1 MNESYSLYPFHVFR
15 VVARLGSVTGAA
27 NELFI
32 SQPAVSAHLKAVER
46 RCGETLFERTPRG
59 VSLTTTGQE
68 VLEQI
73 NRLFALYEELP
84 AIAEASR
91 GRISGEIVV
100 AASST
105 PGAFL
110 VPELLRQFQEQHPE
124 ARPSLMVGDTA
135 EVLQWLH
142 EYRIPL
148 GVVGELHAGDG
159 LHKLKIGCDELSLVA
174 AANDS
179 AAKIKKLK
187 PEDVR
192 EKTLFIREHGSSTR
206 EATEKLLGD
215 LAPAFRRIV
224 EIRSGEAI
232 KQSVIAGLGMAVLSS
247 WSIELERKA
256 GLLLPILDARFKI
269 CRNFYLV
276 RREDRVLTGSAAA
289 LWKCL
294 KECEPAN
301 SVMSGK

>member
-15 VVARLGSVTGAA
+15 VVARKGSVTRAA

-32 SQPAVSAHLKAVER
+32 SQPAVSAHLKAVEQ
-46 RCGETLFERTPRG
+46 RCGELLFERTPRG
-59 VSLTTTGQE
+59 VTLTTVGQE

-84 AIAEASR
+84 EIVEASR
-91 GRISGEIVV
+91 GQISGEIIV

-105 PGAFL
+105 PGTYL
-110 VPELLRQFQEQHPE
+110 VPELLRQFQELYPE
-124 ARPSLMVGDTA
+124 AKPSLMVSDTA

-142 EYRIPL
+142 EYRVPL
-148 GVVGELHAGDG
+148 GVVGELHAGEG
-159 LHKLKIGCDELSLVA
+159 LHKFKIGCDELLIVA
-174 AANDS
+174 SVKDS
-179 AAKIKKLK
+179 VTKIKKLK
-187 PEDVR
+187 PEDVN

-206 EATEKLLGD
+206 EAAEKLLGD
-215 LAPAFRRIV
+215 LLPAFRRIV
-224 EIRSGEAI
+224 EISNSEAI

-256 GLLLPILDARFKI
+256 GLLQPISDERFKR

-301 SVMSGK
+301 SAILSK

>member
-15 VVARLGSVTGAA
+15 VVARMGSVTRAA

-32 SQPAVSAHLKAVER
+32 SQPAVSAHLKAVEQ
-46 RCGETLFERTPRG
+46 RCGEMLFDRTPRG
-59 VSLTTTGQE
+59 VTLTTVGRE

-84 AIAEASR
+84 EIVEASR
-91 GRISGEIVV
+91 GQISGEIIV

-105 PGAFL
+105 PGTYL
-110 VPELLRQFQEQHPE
+110 VPELLRQFQVLYPE
-124 ARPSLMVGDTA
+124 AKPSLMVGDTA
-135 EVLQWLH
+135 EVLGWLH
-142 EYRIPL
+142 EYRVPL

-159 LHKLKIGCDELSLVA
+159 LHKFKIGCDEISLVA
-174 AANDS
+174 SAKDS
-179 AAKIKKLK
+179 ITKIKKLK

-192 EKTLFIREHGSSTR
+192 EQTLFIREHGSSTR
-206 EATEKLLGD
+206 EAAEKLLGD
-215 LAPAFRRIV
+215 LLPAFGRIV
-224 EIRSGEAI
+224 EISNSEAI

-247 WSIELERKA
+247 WSVELEKKA
-256 GLLLPILDARFKI
+256 GLLLPITDERFKR

-294 KECEPAN
+294 RECEPTN
-301 SVMSGK
+301 FGKTQ

>member
-1 MNESYSLYPFHVFR
+1 MSESYSLYPFHVFR
-15 VVARLGSVTGAA
+15 IVARLGSVTRAA
-27 NELFI
+27 NQLFI
-32 SQPAVSAHLKAVER
+32 SQPAVSAHLKAVEQ

-59 VSLTTTGQE
+59 VTLTTVGQE

-84 AIAEASR
+84 GIVEASR
-91 GRISGEIVV
+91 GRISGEIVI

-105 PGAFL
+105 PGTYL
-110 VPELLRQFQEQHPE
+110 VPELLRQFQEQNPE
-124 ARPSLMVGDTA
+124 AKPSLMVGDTA

-142 EYRIPL
+142 EYRVPL
-148 GVVGELHAGDG
+148 AVVGELHAGSG
-159 LHKLKIGCDELSLVA
+159 LHKFKIGCDELSLIA
-174 AANDS
+174 SAKDS
-179 AAKIKKLK
+179 VTKIKKLK

-192 EKTLFIREHGSSTR
+192 KRTLFIREHGSSTR
-206 EATEKLLGD
+206 EATEKLLSD
-215 LAPAFRRIV
+215 LLPAFGRVV
-224 EIRSGEAI
+224 EISNSEAI

-256 GLLLPILDARFKI
+256 GLLQLVLDERFKS

-294 KECEPAN
+294 KECEPTN
-301 SVMSGK
+301 SAIVRK